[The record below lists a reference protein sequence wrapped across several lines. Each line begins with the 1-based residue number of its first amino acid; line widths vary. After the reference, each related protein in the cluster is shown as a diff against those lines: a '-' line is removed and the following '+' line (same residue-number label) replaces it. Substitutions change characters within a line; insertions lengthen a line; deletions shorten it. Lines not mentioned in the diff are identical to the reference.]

1 MTFRRI
7 EQANL
12 RRIFFSD
19 ELPRE
24 GKGMLIHCDHEPV
37 AVAGWVTCDVREI
50 IGINE
55 DAWLSEIDS
64 WCRKLSSQAIGLTRW
79 WWLLPGSRLI
89 LWATTTHFSL
99 KPILFALAIV
109 QLCARQSTKTVWI
122 VGAPDELVAYLSEW
136 ATSEKSIQIEDNR
149 LRTPGSF
156 FEYRFFCTV
165 KFWLK
170 LTKQIALVLRC
181 VRLRKRKK
189 CAEPASVIVNSLI
202 LNPELILKN
211 GDHFFGHML
220 DNNTCLN
227 DGDLAWFYNDVGL
240 SPRETRAELEKTGKK
255 AYFIS
260 DFFKWSDLWFA
271 LRKGYRANRALK
283 KLLLSPPSLC
293 VGGLVAKKFS
303 YDFINNLALGSIP
316 IFELIIYRQFSRIIR
331 ESGAK
336 VLLYPYEEKP
346 LERAMLLAV
355 QDYAPTMTTIGFG
368 HAAYSK
374 GHLYLR
380 RAHHDEPPRPDFI
393 AVTGETARDN
403 FEKAGVPVEQIVVI
417 GSPRYCKLAQ
427 EASGFYS
434 KARRKLLLLIGYG
447 FELRIFAALIES
459 KPDLFNNYEL
469 IVRRYPY
476 AWFEEQDAAELRLQA
491 AGIVYRCVS
500 GDLMTQIDESDIVIF
515 ESTSAG
521 MEAVLRGKMVIRF
534 NLSDCVSTD
543 HFYGS
548 DGQDEIKYCHNVDEL
563 EILLKDINS
572 LTSSQYAMAVQR
584 QRELVVGLY
593 SPVDQSAV
601 VELLTKKK
609 SHEFH

>member
-1 MTFRRI
+1 
-7 EQANL
+7 
-12 RRIFFSD
+12 
-19 ELPRE
+19 
-24 GKGMLIHCDHEPV
+24 MLIHCEHEPV
-37 AVAGWVTCDVREI
+37 AVEDWVTCDIREI

-55 DAWLSEIDS
+55 DIWLSEIDS
-64 WCRKLSSQAIGLTRW
+64 WYRKLSAQAIGLTRW
-79 WWLLPGSRLI
+79 WWLFPGSRLI

-109 QLCARQSTKTVWI
+109 HLCARQSTKIVWI

-136 ATSEKSIQIEDNR
+136 ATNETSIQIEDNR
-149 LRTPGSF
+149 LRTPGNF
-156 FEYRFFCTV
+156 HGYRFFCTV

-170 LTKQIALVLRC
+170 LAKQVALVLRC
-181 VRLRKRKK
+181 VFLRKRKGV
-189 CAEPASVIVNSLI
+189 EPVSVIVNSLI
-202 LNPELILKN
+202 LNPELIPKN

-220 DNNTCLN
+220 DNNACFN
-227 DGDLAWFYNDVGL
+227 DGDIAWFYNDVGL
-240 SPRETRAELEKTGKK
+240 SHRKTKAELAKIGKK

-271 LRKGYRANRALK
+271 LRKGYIANRALK
-283 KLLLSPPSLC
+283 KLLLVPPSLC
-293 VGGLVAKKFS
+293 TGGLVTKKFS
-303 YDFINNLALGSIP
+303 YDFIANLALAGIP

-336 VLLYPYEEKP
+336 VLIYPYEEKP

-355 QDYAPTMTTIGFG
+355 QDYAPNMKTIGFG

-403 FEKAGVPVEQIVVI
+403 FEKAGVPAEQIVVI
-417 GSPRYCKLAQ
+417 GSPRYRNLAQ
-427 EASGFYS
+427 DAWGFCS
-434 KARRKLLLLIGYG
+434 KARRKLLLLTGHG

-476 AWFEEQDAAELRLQA
+476 SWFEEQDAAEVRLQA

-500 GDLMTQIDESDIVIF
+500 GDLMTQIDESDIVVF

-521 MEAVLRGKMVIRF
+521 MEAVLRGKMVVQL

-548 DGQDEIKYCHNVDEL
+548 DGHDEIKYCHNADEL
-563 EILLKDINS
+563 EILLNYIDS
-572 LTSSQYAMAVQR
+572 LTSSQYVMAVQR

-601 VELLTKKK
+601 GELLTKKN
-609 SHEFH
+609 SYDLH